1 MVLLG
6 DTNDYHWTIME
17 IFFPKKYWLLSFMVP
32 KGIVVVF
39 DDG

>member
-17 IFFPKKYWLLSFMVP
+17 TFFPKKYWLLSFMVP
-32 KGIVVVF
+32 KGIVVVL